1 VAEPPAFTHLEA
13 RERNLTATVDP
24 RFAATLAEG
33 HFPGEPLLPG
43 SAMLDLM
50 VRAARA
56 LTDGRD
62 PLAGIAHA
70 VFRRRVDPADRIVVR
85 VRRGAGA
92 AVEATVR
99 ANGADAA
106 SARLRFEPRS

>member
-1 VAEPPAFTHLEA
+1 VAEPPVFTRLVA
-13 RERNLTATVDP
+13 GERGLTATVDP
-24 RFAATLAEG
+24 RFAAAAADG

-56 LTDGRD
+56 LTDDRD
-62 PLAGIAHA
+62 PLAGVEHA
-70 VFRRRVDPADRIVVR
+70 VFRRRVDPAARIVVR

-92 AVEATVR
+92 AIEATIR